1 MKMTDAM
8 KLKTAGMVLDE
19 EQLEHVV
26 GGLSASLVIGCL
38 KTAITTG
45 MDVYKET
52 KNLINSKEYASM
64 SREQKNKA
72 IGKIFANNFAFGAML
87 GAGVGVIYAQTKWRF
102 CGVEDE
108 IREGA
113 EKLLKK

>member
-26 GGLSASLVIGCL
+26 
-38 KTAITTG
+38 
-45 MDVYKET
+45 
-52 KNLINSKEYASM
+52 
-64 SREQKNKA
+64 
-72 IGKIFANNFAFGAML
+72 